1 MAKPEISVI
10 VPIYNVEKYLDKCVR
25 SIQRQT
31 FSDIEIILVDDGS
44 TDRCGVMCDI
54 YEKEDDRIHVIH
66 KENGG
71 LSAARNA
78 GIKAARGKY
87 IGFVDSDDYIAPDMY
102 EILLRLIVFEDVDIA
117 ICGTYDC
124 YANSEYI
131 SDKVKL
137 SDDIEPYYIVDSY
150 QAIQLVLESNVI
162 SVSACSKLY
171 KTEVFANIQ
180 FPVGKV
186 AEDAHIMIHL
196 MDHAKKIAITEV
208 KKYYYIH
215 HEGTITTKMYHPQI
229 LNMIEAWGNNLV
241 FIQRKYP
248 ALILQAESRYYWSIF
263 YVLDRMMVSIDNSD
277 PKKKRELIKEIRFN
291 IKKIL
296 NNPFFQKS
304 RKIAAIL
311 LMIHEKL
318 YKICVWIYWKKLQ
331 LIQ

>member
-1 MAKPEISVI
+1 MAKPKISVI

-25 SIQRQT
+25 SIQRQD

-44 TDRCGVMCDI
+44 PDRCGVMCDA

-66 KENGG
+66 KKNGG

-78 GIKAARGKY
+78 GIRAARGKY

-102 EILLRLIVFEDVDIA
+102 EILYQIIVIEGADIA
-117 ICGTYDC
+117 VCGICDC
-124 YANSEYI
+124 FADSEHK
-131 SDKVKL
+131 SGKVNM
-137 SDDIEPYYIVDSY
+137 SNDAQSHYVVDSY
-150 QAIQLVLESNVI
+150 EAIRRTLES
-162 SVSACSKLY
+162 SASACNKLY
-171 KTEVFANIQ
+171 KADLFSNIQ

-186 AEDAHIMIHL
+186 AEDAHIMIRL
-196 MDHAKKIAITEV
+196 LDYAKKIAITEAE
-208 KKYYYIH
+208 KYYYIH

-229 LNMIEAWGNNLV
+229 LSVIEAWGNNLD

-248 ALILQAESRYYWSIF
+248 ALILQAECRYYWSIF
-263 YVLDRMMVSIDNSD
+263 YVLDRMMVSTDNSD
-277 PKKKRELIKEIRFN
+277 PKKKKELIKKIRFN

-304 RKIAAIL
+304 RKIATIL

-318 YKICVWIYWKKLQ
+318 YKICVRIYWKKLQ